1 MNIYEGID
9 AYKIYLAIRNHF
21 KTDYDYFKYNGK
33 MKISDESFLKRR
45 DRFFF
50 AKLERKYKKSEL
62 VYFFVAKFIKD
73 ENMWSGS
80 LVGNESEK
88 VYYEWLKYV
97 ESLKYNFTNECQK
110 LQTLLEDKSLSFDDL
125 FYINN
130 NSHPILLTKVVGGHI
145 SIETFSIMD
154 MIISF
159 TNRWNKHIDDFTYI
173 NVKQISVKYKPFLN
187 VDKDIYKSIMKKV
200 FAS

>member
-62 VYFFVAKFIKD
+62 VYFFVANFIKD

>member
-21 KTDYDYFKYNGK
+21 KTDYDYFKYKGK

-62 VYFFVAKFIKD
+62 VYFFVANFIKD

-125 FYINN
+125 FNINN

-187 VDKDIYKSIMKKV
+187 VDKDVYKSIMKKV
-200 FAS
+200 FVS

>member
-62 VYFFVAKFIKD
+62 VYFFVANFIKD

-125 FYINN
+125 FNINN

-187 VDKDIYKSIMKKV
+187 VDKDVYKSIMKKV
-200 FAS
+200 FVS

>member
-62 VYFFVAKFIKD
+62 VYFFVANFIKD

-110 LQTLLEDKSLSFDDL
+110 LQTLLEDKSLSFNDL
-125 FYINN
+125 FNINN

-187 VDKDIYKSIMKKV
+187 VDKDVYKSIMKKV
-200 FAS
+200 FVS

>member
-33 MKISDESFLKRR
+33 MNISNESFLKRR
-45 DRFFF
+45 DKFFF

-62 VYFFVAKFIKD
+62 VYFFVANFIKD

-80 LVGNESEK
+80 LVGAESEK
-88 VYYEWLKYV
+88 VYSNWLRYV
-97 ESLKYNFTNECQK
+97 ESLKYNFRIECEK
-110 LQTLLEDKSLSFDDL
+110 LQNELEDKSLSFDDL
-125 FYINN
+125 FCINN
-130 NSHPILLTKVVGGHI
+130 NCHPLLLTKVMGGHI

-154 MIISF
+154 IILCF
-159 TNRWNKHIDDFTYI
+159 TGRWNKTIDDFTYVNI
-173 NVKQISVKYKPFLN
+173 KQISAKYKPFLN
-187 VDKDIYKSIMKKV
+187 VDKDAFKSIMRKI
-200 FAS
+200 FAC

>member
-62 VYFFVAKFIKD
+62 VYFFVANFIKD

-125 FYINN
+125 FNINN

-159 TNRWNKHIDDFTYI
+159 TNRWNKHNDDFTYI

-187 VDKDIYKSIMKKV
+187 VDKDVYKSIMKKV
-200 FAS
+200 FVS

>member
-1 MNIYEGID
+1 
-9 AYKIYLAIRNHF
+9 
-21 KTDYDYFKYNGK
+21 
-33 MKISDESFLKRR
+33 
-45 DRFFF
+45 
-50 AKLERKYKKSEL
+50 
-62 VYFFVAKFIKD
+62 
-73 ENMWSGS
+73 MWSGS
-80 LVGNESEK
+80 LIGNESEK

-125 FYINN
+125 FNINN

-187 VDKDIYKSIMKKV
+187 VDKDVYKSIMKKV
-200 FAS
+200 FVS